1 MKQLRDFGN
10 TLSKWKEA
18 LESEVL
24 DADDLVLKGEAIEGL
39 GNTLSKWK
47 EALESEVLDAD
58 DLVLK
63 GEAIE
68 RLWEYTQ

>member
-24 DADDLVLKGEAIEGL
+24 DADDLVLKGEAIE
-39 GNTLSKWK
+39 
-47 EALESEVLDAD
+47 
-58 DLVLK
+58 
-63 GEAIE
+63 